1 MPTSLIQTLT
11 YTHAQVPP
19 CHGIQSEEKTG
30 NLFQGSKEEH
40 QIVPP
45 PDKAAVTDHPH
56 SGTLEEELLKSSP
69 AEKDLVVLLDEK
81 LNMSQQCV
89 LAAQEANGILG
100 SIRRGLPSRARNMI
114 VPLYSALMRPYLQ
127 YCVQV

>member
-45 PDKAAVTDHPH
+45 PDRAAVTDHPH

-69 AEKDLVVLLDEK
+69 AEKDLVVLADKK

-89 LAAQEANGILG
+89 LASWKGNNILAASKEVWPAG
-100 SIRRGLPSRARNMI
+100 
-114 VPLYSALMRPYLQ
+114 
-127 YCVQV
+127 